1 LKRPFVTALAKL
13 LRTTAFKIIAV
24 YLLVFALFAAGI
36 IIYLGRHTQQLVF
49 SQITETVDA
58 EVQSLNE
65 QYQIGG
71 IRRLVDTV
79 ERRAAQPGSN
89 LYLVT
94 TASGDKLAGN
104 LSDMPDSVLQNEGWA
119 EILYRRSEDAK
130 GAKPSRA
137 VVRVFKIPGGFRIL
151 VGRDY
156 EERDRLRQI
165 LAQPARW
172 AVVLIVVMGIA
183 GGVFIARRVLKRI
196 DAMTATNERIMA
208 GDLTG
213 RLAVTGSGDEFDRL
227 ANSLNAMLER
237 IEGLM
242 AGLKQVSDNIAHDL
256 KTPLTR
262 LRNRAEEALR
272 NAKSEG
278 DYRAA
283 LESTIE
289 ESDGL
294 IRTFNALL
302 MIARAEAGEAR
313 EGMAE
318 FDVSEVARS
327 VAELYEPLA
336 EEKGLRLAVE
346 APEVL
351 QVRGNRELIGQA
363 LANLIDNALKYG
375 VRAAGEGDIHIAAK
389 QAEGRVL
396 LSVADHG
403 SGIPA
408 ADRPRV
414 IERFVR
420 LEASRSKPGAGLGLS
435 LVAAVAHLHGGEL
448 LLEDNEPGLRATLSL
463 PQRAAER
470 A

>member
-1 LKRPFVTALAKL
+1 VTALAKL

-71 IRRLVDTV
+71 IRRLVDTI
-79 ERRAAQPGSN
+79 ERRASQPGSN

-104 LSDMPDSVLQNEGWA
+104 LSDMPNSVLQNEGWA
-119 EILYRRSEDAK
+119 EILYRKTEEASNAR
-130 GAKPSRA
+130 PSRA
-137 VVRVFKIPGGFRIL
+137 VVRVFTIPGGFHVL
-151 VGRDY
+151 VGRDF

-172 AVVLIVVMGIA
+172 SVLLIVVMGVA
-183 GGVFIARRVLKRI
+183 GTLFIARRVLKRI

-237 IEGLM
+237 IEALM
-242 AGLKQVSDNIAHDL
+242 GGVKQVSDNIAHDL

-272 NAKSEG
+272 GAKTEA

-289 ESDGL
+289 ESDSL

-313 EGMAE
+313 EGMTD
-318 FDVSEVARS
+318 FDASEVAHS

-336 EEKGLRLAVE
+336 EEKGMHLSVE
-346 APEVL
+346 ASEPMKIH
-351 QVRGNRELIGQA
+351 GNRELIGQA
-363 LANLIDNALKYG
+363 LANLVDNAIKYG
-375 VRAAGEGDIHIAAK
+375 GAAPGGKGAICISTKRKD
-389 QAEGRVL
+389 GRVL
-396 LSVADHG
+396 LSVADQG
-403 SGIPA
+403 FGISPD
-408 ADRPRV
+408 DRGRAV
-414 IERFVR
+414 QRFVR

-435 LVAAVAHLHGGEL
+435 LVSAVAHLHGGDL
-448 LLEDNEPGLRATLSL
+448 QLEDNAPGLRATLVL
-463 PQRAAER
+463 PQPEKA
-470 A
+470 

>member
-1 LKRPFVTALAKL
+1 VTALAKL

-24 YLLVFALFAAGI
+24 YLVVFALFAAGI

-71 IRRLVDTV
+71 IRRLIDTV
-79 ERRAAQPGSN
+79 DQRTSQPGSN

-94 TASGDKLAGN
+94 TVSGDKLAGN
-104 LSDMPDSVLQNEGWA
+104 LSDMPASVLQNEGWS
-119 EILYRRSEDAK
+119 EILYRKSEEGSD
-130 GAKPSRA
+130 AKPSRA
-137 VVRVFKIPGGFRIL
+137 VVRVFTIPGGFHVL

-172 AVVLIVVMGIA
+172 SVLLIVVMGVA
-183 GGVFIARRVLKRI
+183 GGLFIARRVLKRI

-208 GDLTG
+208 GDLSG
-213 RLAVTGSGDEFDRL
+213 RLAITGSGDEFDRL

-237 IEGLM
+237 IEALM
-242 AGLKQVSDNIAHDL
+242 SGLKQVSDNIAHDL
-256 KTPLTR
+256 KTPITR

-272 NAKSEG
+272 GAKTEA

-313 EGMAE
+313 EGMVD

-336 EEKGLRLAVE
+336 EEKGMHLSVE
-346 APEVL
+346 TPEP
-351 QVRGNRELIGQA
+351 QNIRGNRELIGQA
-363 LANLIDNALKYG
+363 LANLVDNAIKYG
-375 VRAAGEGDIHIAAK
+375 TPASGRKGEICLATRREAN
-389 QAEGRVL
+389 RVL
-396 LSVADHG
+396 VSVADG
-403 SGIPA
+403 GAGIPPE
-408 ADRPRV
+408 DRDRAV
-414 IERFVR
+414 KRFVR

-448 LLEDNEPGLRATLSL
+448 QLEDNAPGLRATLSL
-463 PQRAAER
+463 PQSPEKA
-470 A
+470 